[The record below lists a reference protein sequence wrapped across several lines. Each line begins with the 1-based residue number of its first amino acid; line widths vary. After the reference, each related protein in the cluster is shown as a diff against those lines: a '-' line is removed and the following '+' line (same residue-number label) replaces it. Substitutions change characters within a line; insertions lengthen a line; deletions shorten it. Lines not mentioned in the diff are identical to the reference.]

1 MKRNKENADDL
12 IARMREVGEEI
23 KKLDAEL
30 VEIEEKFKDMM
41 MRLPNLPHESVPIG
55 ESEDDNVVEYT
66 WGTCQSLILK

>member
-30 VEIEEKFKDMM
+30 VEIEESSK
-41 MRLPNLPHESVPIG
+41 I
-55 ESEDDNVVEYT
+55 
-66 WGTCQSLILK
+66 